1 MARKDRPVITTA
13 LLLQAYANGYFP
25 MADEEHRIQWHNP
38 DPRAIIPL
46 DQLKANARLARFL
59 RNNEYRC
66 TINTCFE
73 RVIRACADRPS
84 TWINE
89 EIIQLYI
96 ELHHTGHAI
105 SAETWK
111 DDELIGGL
119 YGVTIGSAF
128 FGESMFSAR
137 TNGSRA
143 ALHHLAAYLRKAGY
157 RLFDTQYVNDHTRSL
172 GAIEIPRA
180 EYHQLLVEAI
190 NVEPTH

>member
-1 MARKDRPVITTA
+1 MARNHRTELTPD

-25 MADEEHRIQWHNP
+25 MADDVHGIQWHNP

-46 DQLKANARLARFL
+46 DQLQANARLARFL
-59 RNNEYRC
+59 RNNGYRC
-66 TINTCFE
+66 TIDTCFE

-84 TWINE
+84 TWISE

-96 ELHHTGHAI
+96 DLHRTGHAI

-143 ALHHLAAYLRKAGY
+143 ALYHLAAYLRKAGY

-172 GAIEIPRA
+172 GAIEIPRVR
-180 EYHQLLVEAI
+180 YLQQLFEAI
-190 NVEPTH
+190 HIEPTH

>member
-1 MARKDRPVITTA
+1 MARKDRPVITAA
-13 LLLQAYANGYFP
+13 LLLQAYANGFFP
-25 MADEEHRIQWHNP
+25 MADEVHGIQWHNP

-46 DQLKANARLARFL
+46 DQLQANARLARFL
-59 RNNEYRC
+59 RNNRYRC
-66 TINTCFE
+66 TIDTCFE
-73 RVIRACADRPS
+73 RVIRACAHRPS
-84 TWINE
+84 TWISE

-96 ELHHTGHAI
+96 DLHRTGHAI

-143 ALHHLAAYLRKAGY
+143 ALYHLAAYLRKAGY

-172 GAIEIPRA
+172 GAIEIPRV
-180 EYHQLLVEAI
+180 EYQRTLAEAI
-190 NVEPTH
+190 NIQPIH